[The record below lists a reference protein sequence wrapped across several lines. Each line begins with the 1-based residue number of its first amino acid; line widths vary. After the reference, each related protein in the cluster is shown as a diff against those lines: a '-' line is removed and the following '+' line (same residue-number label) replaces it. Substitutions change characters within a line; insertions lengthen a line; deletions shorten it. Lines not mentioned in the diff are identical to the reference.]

1 MSNASPGS
9 FDDLIRIAEPPLR
22 SIMKHLRAVVLKVDP
37 DACEVVHLGYR
48 SATYG
53 VGPKKMSEG
62 YVYIMPHSRWVNLG
76 FYNGVG
82 LPDPKGLL
90 EGTGARL
97 RHVKIRSAAEVR
109 ESAVRRLIE
118 SAVKERRASLAR

>member
-76 FYNGVG
+76 LYNGVG